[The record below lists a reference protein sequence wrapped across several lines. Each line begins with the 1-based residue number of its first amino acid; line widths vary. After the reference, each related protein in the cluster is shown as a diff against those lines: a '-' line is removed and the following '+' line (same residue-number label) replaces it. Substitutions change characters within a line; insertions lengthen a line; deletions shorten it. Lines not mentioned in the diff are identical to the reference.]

1 MSWLLKYEGYP
12 PSVVAALLLHGALL
26 WFLLPSEFK
35 PDEMMNIER
44 PQSISA
50 MTANANPQQQRRI
63 EQLENQR
70 RSSEAEQQRAARE
83 RAAEE
88 ARQREAREAQQRAA
102 REEEQK
108 AQQARQQQAT
118 REAEQKAVQEAQQKA
133 TQEAQQRAAR
143 EAEQKAAQ
151 EAQQRAAREA
161 EQKAAAEAQQRA
173 AAEAQAEAER
183 QAAAQAASQSAEAN
197 VVSQYSAI
205 IYEAVRQNWT
215 LPPSSRNGMTVVVRL
230 QLVPTGEIVDRAIIQ
245 SSGDDAFDRAALQAV
260 DRADSF
266 PELRDLPY
274 STFQTNFRS
283 FNLLFRPEDLLL

>member
-1 MSWLLKYEGYP
+1 MSWLLKFEGYP
-12 PSVVAALLLHGALL
+12 PSVIVALLLHGALL
-26 WFLLPSEFK
+26 YFLLPSQFE
-35 PDEMMNIER
+35 PDEMMNLER

-50 MTANANPQQQRRI
+50 MTANANPQQLRRI

-70 RSSEAEQQRAARE
+70 RSTEAEQQKAVRE

-88 ARQREAREAQQRAA
+88 ARQREAQQRAA

-108 AQQARQQQAT
+108 TQQARQQQAA
-118 REAEQKAVQEAQQKA
+118 REAEQKAATEAQQRATREAEQKA
-133 TQEAQQRAAR
+133 TQEAQQRV
-143 EAEQKAAQ
+143 
-151 EAQQRAAREA
+151 AREA

-173 AAEAQAEAER
+173 VAEARAETER

-197 VVSQYSAI
+197 LVSQYSAI

-215 LPPSSRNGMTVVVRL
+215 LPPSARNGMTAIVRI
-230 QLVPTGEIVDRAIIQ
+230 QLVPTGEVVDRTIIQ

-266 PELRDLPY
+266 PELQDMPY
-274 STFQTNFRS
+274 ATFQSNFRS